1 MSSVLKFCIDNKIPF
16 VSMSFKLG
24 KNDKGEIVKK
34 VDGIPNGW
42 MKWNFKE
49 CMKYNNKISN
59 NTNCLNINLTNSK
72 YMIIDIDDKDLK
84 GKYLNKYGNSYQ
96 SKSTRK
102 ELPHL
107 WRLKHKDDKNTTKT
121 NYEKGLDLIYT
132 NVFEFPNTEMKNTE
146 NPIQIFENFPK
157 VKETIKKDKKDK
169 KVKKETIQII
179 QNIPVNKKPVNKKIE
194 LVLNLI
200 PNNTGII
207 DYDTWFKIV
216 CSLKND
222 NINNYDIAL
231 KWCSKSERHS
241 LEHFDHVWN
250 YKSSNNKNTI
260 SSLYYYAKEYN
271 PKGFYT
277 IIENLNNDDDN
288 LSKLFLK
295 LESENIVYSNEEI
308 FIYDY
313 SKWIKDNN
321 KYLILKKL
329 IRKRLRSFC
338 IEKQQLINKEIREND
353 DNEALIGTLTL
364 KKVQINSI
372 ESKITKKSAIDNIC
386 CFVIQDLAYI
396 NTNIIF
402 DLGKEQLYNIHFANG
417 CYELNNKQF
426 RPRKKTDYIT
436 THLDWNY
443 KEKVDDKI
451 IKEVDNFYSELQPN
465 KKQKKFSLGW
475 LAYNLNGDTNKQKF
489 KMNIGYKASNGKS
502 TEFKIHDMVFNIYSQ
517 KLDSKT
523 FNLNNDKRHKQLIH
537 LIKKPVRFAYCEE
550 LKTEKLDVDFIKDF
564 VDGSSINVEIM
575 YGTSESKGIQ
585 AKLSTCSN
593 KDFNIDIDK
602 GILRRGM
609 VKYYE
614 SEFVDKDGIK
624 KIDKKKHIYE
634 KKLGVQNKFNNEDY
648 KNAYFQLLI
657 KHYDDDFKPPKE
669 NEKLFQDIAEEYD
682 EIQQILSSNFRINE
696 QYYSCIIHK
705 DEMKSIFQDK
715 LQKPNL
721 SWRLLLTELKSKG
734 ITYDKNY
741 KTKGKRG
748 YFRGITYLEDDD
760 EVSDNDDEIENNEE

>member
-1 MSSVLKFCIDNKIPF
+1 MYSVLKFCIDNKIPF
-16 VSMSFKLG
+16 VCMSFKLG
-24 KNDKGEIVKK
+24 QNDKGEIVKK
-34 VDGIPNGW
+34 VDGIPKQW
-42 MKWNFKE
+42 MEWDFKK
-49 CMKYNNKISN
+49 CMEFNNKILN

-84 GKYLNKYGNSYQ
+84 DEYLKKYGDSHQ

-107 WRLKHKDDKNTTKT
+107 WRLKHKNDKNTTKT

-132 NVFEFPNTEMKNTE
+132 NVFEFPNTEMINTN
-146 NPIQIFENFPK
+146 NPMETFDNYPK
-157 VKETIKKDKKDK
+157 IKQTIKKDKKDK
-169 KVKKETIQII
+169 KEKKEKKEIVQSIQI
-179 QNIPVNKKPVNKKIE
+179 NKKSVNKKTE
-194 LVLNLI
+194 AVLNLI
-200 PNNTGII
+200 PNNGVI
-207 DYDTWFKIV
+207 DYDTWFKII

-231 KWCSKSERHS
+231 KWCEKSDRHS

-250 YKSSNNKNTI
+250 YKSSNNKNSI

-271 PKGFYT
+271 PNGFYC

-295 LESENIVYSNEEI
+295 LESENIIYTNQEI

-313 SKWIKDNN
+313 SKWMKDDS

-329 IRKRLRSFC
+329 IRKRLRTFC
-338 IEKQQLINKEIREND
+338 IEKQQIINKEITENE
-353 DNEALIGTLTL
+353 DNESLIALLTM
-364 KKVQINSI
+364 KKIKLNHI
-372 ESKITKKSAIDNIC
+372 EKKITKKSGIDNIC

-396 NTNIIF
+396 NNDILF

-417 CYELNNKQF
+417 CYELNNKKF

-436 THLDWNY
+436 IHLDWNY
-443 KEKVDDKI
+443 KEKVDEKI
-451 IKEVDNFYSELQPN
+451 IKEVDSFYSELQPN

-609 VKYYE
+609 VQYYE
-614 SEFVDKDGIK
+614 SEFVDKDGDK
-624 KIDKKKHIYE
+624 KIDKKKHIYAKE
-634 KKLGVQNKFNNEDY
+634 LGVQNKFNNEDY

-657 KHYDDDFKPPKE
+657 NHYDDNFKPPKE
-669 NEKLFQDIAEEYD
+669 NEKLFQEIAEEYD

-696 QYYSCIIHK
+696 SYSSCIIHK
-705 DEMKSIFQDK
+705 DDMKTIFQDK
-715 LQKPNL
+715 LQKTNL

-734 ITYDKNY
+734 LTYDKNY

-748 YFRGITYLEDDD
+748 YFRGIIYLEDDD
-760 EVSDNDDEIENNEE
+760 EVSDNDDELENNEA

>member
-1 MSSVLKFCIDNKIPF
+1 MYSVLNFCIAEKIPF
-16 VSMSFKLG
+16 VGITFNLK
-24 KNDKGEIVKK
+24 KNEKGEMIKQVK
-34 VDGIPNGW
+34 GIPKGW
-42 MKWNFKE
+42 MNWDFNE
-49 CMKYNNKISN
+49 CMIYNNKILN

-102 ELPHL
+102 GLPHL

-146 NPIQIFENFPK
+146 NPIQIFKNFPK
-157 VKETIKKDKKDK
+157 VKETIKKDKKQN
-169 KVKKETIQII
+169 IQII

-194 LVLNLI
+194 KVLNLI
-200 PNNTGII
+200 PNNGLI

-231 KWCSKSERHS
+231 KWCSKSERHT

-250 YKSSNNKNTI
+250 YKSSNNKNSI

-271 PKGFYT
+271 PKGFYS

-288 LSKLFLK
+288 LSKIFLK
-295 LESENIVYSNEEI
+295 LESENVVYSNEDI
-308 FIYDY
+308 FIYDG
-313 SKWIKDNN
+313 SKWIKDDN

-329 IRKRLRSFC
+329 IRKKLRDFC

-353 DNEALIGTLTL
+353 DNEELIGTLTI
-364 KKVQINSI
+364 KKTKLNSI
-372 ESKITKKSAIDNIC
+372 EKKITKKSGIDNIC
-386 CFVIQDLAYI
+386 SFVIQDLAYI
-396 NTNIIF
+396 KTNIIF

-417 CYELNNKQF
+417 CYELNNKRF

-436 THLDWNY
+436 IHLDWNY
-443 KEKVDDKI
+443 KQSIDEKI
-451 IKEVDNFYSELQPN
+451 IKEVDTFYSKLQPN
-465 KKQKKFSLGW
+465 KKQKEFSLGW

-489 KMNIGYKASNGKS
+489 KMNIGYSASNGKS

-550 LKTEKLDVDFIKDF
+550 LKTDKLDVDFIKDF
-564 VDGSSINVEIM
+564 VDGSNINVEIM
-575 YGTSESKGIQ
+575 YGTSESKAIQ
-585 AKLSTCSN
+585 AKLTTCSN

-609 VKYYE
+609 VQYYE
-614 SEFVDKDGIK
+614 SKFINKDDLK
-624 KIDKKKHIYE
+624 KGDNKKHIYE
-634 KKLGVQNKFNNEDY
+634 KQEGIENKFNNEDY

-657 KHYDDDFKPPKE
+657 KHYNDDFKAPKE

-682 EIQQILSSNFRINE
+682 EIQQILSSHFEINDNNE
-696 QYYSCIIHK
+696 NIIHK
-705 DEMKSIFQDK
+705 DEMKNIFQDK
-715 LQKPNL
+715 LQKTNL
-721 SWRLLLTELKSKG
+721 SWRTLLSELKTKG
-734 ITYDKNY
+734 IKYDKNLM
-741 KTKGKRG
+741 KNGDRGFFKG
-748 YFRGITYLEDDD
+748 IIYLDN
-760 EVSDNDDEIENNEE
+760 NDDI